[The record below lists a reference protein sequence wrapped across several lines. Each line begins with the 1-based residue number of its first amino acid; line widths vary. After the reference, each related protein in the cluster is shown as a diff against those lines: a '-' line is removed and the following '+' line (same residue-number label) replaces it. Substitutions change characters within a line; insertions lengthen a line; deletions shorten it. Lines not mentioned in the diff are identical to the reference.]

1 MIDKPRTDQEQ
12 WAADLL
18 RLLGFNVKMN
28 YWLKTKNGKREI
40 DVLGRLGPLQV
51 AVECKK
57 LSKDTVGEDA
67 INYFH
72 EKLEFLGDVLGI
84 FVANEYSTYDLEQC
98 QKFGI
103 LPLTST
109 TILEEISKLKEERV
123 GKKHLAL
130 SNRMWEL
137 IGALMRFA
145 DDWKEYFDPSW
156 PFHKEINVTEAFER
170 YGLITSVCNDSGVF
184 KYDLTESGESF
195 FHHLKGL
202 LNIFTHEGV
211 QPLENRGNAAKLLIE
226 VCNDIKN
233 AHFSSGYERLIL
245 QALGLYSLNGEMMPF
260 GEKLVYILEN
270 AVTNGNSDDNL
281 G

>member
-1 MIDKPRTDQEQ
+1 MMDNPRTDQEQ

-57 LSKDTVGEDA
+57 LSKDIVGVGD

-98 QKFGI
+98 RKLGI
-103 LPLTST
+103 LPLTSMT
-109 TILEEISKLKEERV
+109 VLQEISKLKEERV
-123 GKKHLAL
+123 GKKHLTL

-145 DDWKEYFDPSW
+145 DDWKKYSDPSW
-156 PFHKEINVTEAFER
+156 PFPKAINATKAFER
-170 YGLITSVCNDSGVF
+170 HGLITSVCYDSGVF
-184 KYDLTESGESF
+184 KYDLTESGEPF
-195 FHHLKGL
+195 FYHLKNL
-202 LNIFTHEGV
+202 LDIFTHEGV

-226 VCNDIKN
+226 VCNERKN
-233 AHFSSGYERLIL
+233 GNFSSGYERLIF

-260 GEKLVYILEN
+260 GEKLVYILEDT
-270 AVTNGNSDDNL
+270 VINGNSNDNL